1 MHTTNAPAGPES
13 AHQYLTFAL
22 GGELFGVR
30 IDGVREILEHIEPTA
45 IPMMPSFLR
54 GVINLRGA
62 VVPIVDL
69 QARFGRGTTPVE
81 KRSCF
86 VIVEVEHEAATH
98 PLGILVDAVNEVIAV
113 EKGALEARPAFGTR
127 LRSDFVE
134 GVLNLEKGLVITLDT
149 RNVLSI
155 EEMATMIALVRGGSS
170 DGPGG

>member
-1 MHTTNAPAGPES
+1 MHSAANASDGREPT
-13 AHQYLTFAL
+13 HQYLTFAL
-22 GGELFGVR
+22 GGDVFGVR
-30 IDGVREILEHIEPTA
+30 IDGVREILEYTEPTA
-45 IPMMPSFLR
+45 IPLLPSFLR

-69 QARFGRGTTPVE
+69 QSRFGRGATPVE

-86 VIVEVEHEAATH
+86 VIVEVEHDGTTH
-98 PLGILVDAVNEVIAV
+98 SLGILVDAVNEVISV
-113 EKGALEARPAFGTR
+113 DTGALETRPAFGTR

-155 EEMATMIALVRGGSS
+155 EEMATMIALARGG
-170 DGPGG
+170 